1 MKTNVAI
8 IDPPN
13 TNNDDND
20 DEDRSDRLNDT
31 CISCNHVNFILISKS
46 QI

>member
-31 CISCNHVNFILISKS
+31 AFRVIM
-46 QI
+46 